1 MDFDIGWV
9 DACLLGVLVLSILVG
24 AIRGLVF
31 EILSL
36 AGWLVAYFVALWA
49 MPELAPHLPIGTA
62 GSPLKLAASFASAFI
77 VTLVVWSLVSRLIR
91 SLVHATPLRPVDR
104 LFGAGFGVLR
114 GGLVLLVV
122 AALVGLTPAVRSP
135 AWQAS
140 IGACWLDA
148 GLKEL
153 KPLVP
158 SDVARF
164 LPAQAPRQ
172 PDGD

>member
-1 MDFDIGWV
+1 MAFDIGWV

-36 AGWLVAYFVALWA
+36 AGWLVAYFAALWA
-49 MPELAPHLPIGTA
+49 MPELAPHLPIGIT
-62 GSPLKLAASFASAFI
+62 GSPLNLAVAFASAFI
-77 VTLVVWSLVSRLIR
+77 LTLLVWSLLSRLVR
-91 SLVHATPLRPVDR
+91 SLLHATPLRPVDR
-104 LFGAGFGVLR
+104 LLGAGFGALR

-122 AALVGLTPAVRSP
+122 AALVGLTPAVRST

-140 IGACWLDA
+140 IGARCLDA
-148 GLKEL
+148 GLREL
-153 KPLVP
+153 RPLLP

-164 LPAQAPRQ
+164 LPAAPRQ